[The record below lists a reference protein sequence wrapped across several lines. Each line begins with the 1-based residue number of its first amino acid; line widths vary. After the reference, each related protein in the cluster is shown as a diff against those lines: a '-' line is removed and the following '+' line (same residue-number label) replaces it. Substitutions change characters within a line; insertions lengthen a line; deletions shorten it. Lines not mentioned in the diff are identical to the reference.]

1 MSKNK
6 IAAFEPWAHRRF
18 EGGQENAS
26 SLSTIGAFARTR
38 RVRRLGRFSVIA
50 EGATRNSGQLISWS
64 KVRVLCAHHA
74 TR

>member
-38 RVRRLGRFSVIA
+38 RVRRLVD
-50 EGATRNSGQLISWS
+50 L
-64 KVRVLCAHHA
+64 V
-74 TR
+74 